1 MMSNNTMALEFL
13 FPYHTIKQKKAQ
25 QEFESQKQVD
35 GLTEAEAEELAV
47 RKRRAEGTPCNK
59 ENFEAW
65 KAKFEKE
72 MAELKAKEKE
82 EDQANLS
89 KKKQQKDKTV
99 DKSGRLTGFQ
109 HFSGKTGMLNIDEAM
124 EAQWENAEKD
134 DEEESDGEDN
144 LAENVDEDLF
154 DVDDEDLDDL
164 DFDDDDDD
172 DEEEEE
178 PDI

>member
-1 MMSNNTMALEFL
+1 M
-13 FPYHTIKQKKAQ
+13 
-25 QEFESQKQVD
+25 
-35 GLTEAEAEELAV
+35 AV

-65 KAKFEKE
+65 NARFQKE
-72 MAELKAKEKE
+72 MADRKVKEKE
-82 EDQANLS
+82 EDQAALS
-89 KKKQQKDKTV
+89 KKKQKDKTV

-109 HFSGKTGMLNIDEAM
+109 HFSGKSGMMVNFDEAM

-134 DEEESDGEDN
+134 EDEPSDDEAD

-154 DVDDEDLDDL
+154 DVDDDDLDDL
-164 DFDDDDDD
+164 DFDDDDD
-172 DEEEEE
+172 EEE